1 MTKVFPRA
9 PHLWSLGFSCPLKWG
24 RRQWFSFCFCHKEV
38 AALTSILASLAPFY
52 WAHHSS
58 RRTSVWDE
66 DGGRSPTLWQGS
78 QVPPWNT
85 LEVASWWRGLFSVTV
100 QHGCETSTFLPHSQP
115 PKPGWQTGP
124 TTVMASKFPPWI
136 TESISRDHGSC
147 LPIRASKRPFHG
159 FEAQCQHCLGPQIRP
174 CSVSDFLPPQPLL
187 CHSVHFMLFSSEVS
201 RTQYSELCA

>member
-9 PHLWSLGFSCPLKWG
+9 PHLWNLGFSCPLKWG

-38 AALTSILASLAPFY
+38 AALTSILAYLAPFY

-85 LEVASWWRGLFSVTV
+85 LEVASWWWGLFSVTV
-100 QHGCETSTFLPHSQP
+100 QHGCETRTFFLTPSLPSQIGKLAP
-115 PKPGWQTGP
+115 QQWWPLNSHLGLQNPSLGT
-124 TTVMASKFPPWI
+124 MEAASPSGLLRGLFMVLRPSA
-136 TESISRDHGSC
+136 SIALALR
-147 LPIRASKRPFHG
+147 
-159 FEAQCQHCLGPQIRP
+159 
-174 CSVSDFLPPQPLL
+174 
-187 CHSVHFMLFSSEVS
+187 
-201 RTQYSELCA
+201 